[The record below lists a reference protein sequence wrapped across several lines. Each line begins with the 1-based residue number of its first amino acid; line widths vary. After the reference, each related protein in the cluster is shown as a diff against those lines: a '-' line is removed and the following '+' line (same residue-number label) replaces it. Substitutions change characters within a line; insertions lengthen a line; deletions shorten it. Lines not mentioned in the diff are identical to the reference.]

1 MNTYSLKIKGS
12 SDVSVVRGGG
22 LLKEKLPTGRVV
34 VITDHTI
41 YRLYGEELSGY
52 ECIVIGEGEEN
63 KTLQTVESIYTQL
76 IDMGADRKTFLLGF
90 GGGIV
95 TDITGFVAAT
105 YMRGVEFGFV
115 STTLLSQVDAGV
127 GGKNGVNLSGY
138 KNMIGT
144 FNQPRFV
151 ICDVE
156 KLATLSDREFRA
168 GLAEVTKSAIIS
180 DPELFELL
188 EGVTFEQ
195 LRSDADLLSRVIIAS
210 VRVKAAIVELDE
222 RESGERRKLNLGHTF
237 AHAIEKLSRAMI
249 HGEAVA
255 VGTII
260 ASGMARR
267 MGLLSD
273 GDYDRIESLHR
284 QLGFD
289 LDSPLAVEELLGAIV
304 KDKKAE
310 EGSIYMVLPRS
321 IGDCEVRKMSFS
333 DVRTAT
339 LGAPTSIK

>member
-1 MNTYSLKIKGS
+1 MSIYTLNIKSS
-12 SDVSVVRGGG
+12 SDVSVVRGIDT
-22 LLKEKLPTGRVV
+22 LKDKLPKGRVI
-34 VITDHTI
+34 VITDHNLDH
-41 YRLYGEELSGY
+41 LYGSEFADY
-52 ECIVIGEGEEN
+52 ERIVIGEGEQN
-63 KTLQTVESIYTQL
+63 KTLATVESIYQQL
-76 IDMGADRKTFLLGF
+76 IELGADRKTFLLGF

-144 FNQPRFV
+144 FNQPQFV
-151 ICDVE
+151 LCDVD
-156 KLATLSDREFRA
+156 KLATLSDREFLA

-180 DPELFELL
+180 DPALFELL

-195 LRSDADLLSRVIIAS
+195 LRADADLLSRVIIAS
-210 VRVKAAIVELDE
+210 VQVKAAIVERDE

-237 AHAIEKLSRAMI
+237 AHAIEKLSDEMI

-260 ASGMARR
+260 ASGIALR
-267 MGLLSD
+267 MGLLSEA
-273 GDYDRIESLHR
+273 DYDRIKRLHDS
-284 QLGFD
+284 LGFN
-289 LDSPLAVEELLGAIV
+289 LTSPIAVSELLGAIV

-310 EGSIYMVLPRS
+310 EGSIYMVLPKS
-321 IGDCEVRKMSFS
+321 IGDCEVRKMSFAE
-333 DVRTAT
+333 VRQFV
-339 LGAPTSIK
+339 

>member
-1 MNTYSLKIKGS
+1 MSIYTLNIKSS
-12 SDVSVVRGGG
+12 SDVSVVRGIET
-22 LLKEKLPTGRVV
+22 LKEKLPTGRVI
-34 VITDHTI
+34 VITDHNLE
-41 YRLYGEELSGY
+41 RLYGSELADY
-52 ECIVIGEGEEN
+52 ERIVIGEGEQN
-63 KTLQTVESIYTQL
+63 KTLATVEEIYKQL
-76 IDMGADRKTFLLGF
+76 IDLGADRKTFLLGF

-151 ICDVE
+151 LCDVD

-180 DPELFELL
+180 DPALFELL

-195 LRSDADLLSRVIIAS
+195 LRSDADLLSRIIIAS
-210 VRVKAAIVELDE
+210 VQVKAAIVELDE

-237 AHAIEKLSRAMI
+237 AHAIEKLSHEMI

-260 ASGMARR
+260 ASGIAQR
-267 MGLLSD
+267 MGLISD
-273 GDYDRIESLHR
+273 SDVSRITKLHEA
-284 QLGFD
+284 LGFN
-289 LDSPLAVEELLGAIV
+289 LTPPVAVSELLEAIV

-310 EGSIYMVLPRS
+310 EGSIYMVLPRMV
-321 IGDCEVRKMSFS
+321 GDCEVQRMSFTE
-333 DVRTAT
+333 VRQNC
-339 LGAPTSIK
+339 L